1 MASAQMSKAQARY
14 DDIATCRGVMGA
26 MNVLHSRGVGT
37 ESDNYVVAS
46 NACRIKDGVSREDMV
61 DLENH
66 IAGVRTAMG
75 DQAPLITASIRM
87 ITRGPNTPD
96 WVLFSTHN
104 NMTQRGNSLTTMR
117 QMEQAQSQF
126 RHWRTKLDCSFS
138 LWRAQQVMGSD

>member
-1 MASAQMSKAQARY
+1 
-14 DDIATCRGVMGA
+14 
-26 MNVLHSRGVGT
+26 
-37 ESDNYVVAS
+37 VVAS

-138 LWRAQQVMGSD
+138 LWRAQQVMGAD